1 MFTFSTYQKN
11 NSVASPEQVQK
22 DKDEEVL
29 RMAMINKRNKES
41 VAQIKRMHS
50 MRSFAR

>member
-11 NSVASPEQVQK
+11 NSVTESEQVKK
-22 DKDEEVL
+22 DKEEECL

-41 VAQIKRMHS
+41 VAQIKRMNS